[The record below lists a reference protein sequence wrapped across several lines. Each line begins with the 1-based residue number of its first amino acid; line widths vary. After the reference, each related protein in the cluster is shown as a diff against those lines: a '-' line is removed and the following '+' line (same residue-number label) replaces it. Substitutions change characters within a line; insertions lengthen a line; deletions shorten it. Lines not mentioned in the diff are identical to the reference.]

1 MKNNWLQI
9 TIKIYKIWSAV
20 LFVVFLVSAENR
32 CRIFYLWQ
40 LSTALIILFL
50 LVDIA
55 ILFHK
60 KRKLLKMGRAIKLLE
75 QRLDD
80 QCNLGKERK

>member
-20 LFVVFLVSAENR
+20 LFVFFLVSAENR
-32 CRIFYLWQ
+32 CHTFYLWQ

-50 LVDIA
+50 LVDIT